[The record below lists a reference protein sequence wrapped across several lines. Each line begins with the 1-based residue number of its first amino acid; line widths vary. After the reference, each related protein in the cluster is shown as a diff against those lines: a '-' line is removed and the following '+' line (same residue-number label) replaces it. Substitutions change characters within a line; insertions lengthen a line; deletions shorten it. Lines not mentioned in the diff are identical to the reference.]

1 MVDSTL
7 KKTDTELLP
16 GEGKPKELGKKIFWI
31 LGEILTYKDTQG
43 LPPKWVKSYELCK
56 NKHWKTKHTKKPLV
70 SANMIGAHR
79 KKTTNMLT
87 NNNPTFNVTRF
98 GSEESVPE
106 EQMEMA
112 LHTAENWWIEQEQQ
126 SVLEDSVLNG
136 ETYGCT
142 IEKAV
147 FNRELEYG
155 MGEVETEIIEPFHY
169 GTYPVKTKDVQ
180 KCEANLHYRPMALRE
195 VRRLWPKSS
204 DKVQADKEYIS
215 KLQDTRRETA
225 GKGKSDISFFGSI
238 GGVVKHFINPA
249 SDGTSGEEE
258 ETLVVECWVK
268 DRTEVSESMVIED
281 ENGLPVEQITTIPK
295 YTGYI
300 RKVVCCNGGEVI
312 LEDVSNPSI
321 NPNLDPEL
329 AQQTYLWDKYP
340 FTRTPSNKDNI
351 SPWGMTDIEQLDGL
365 QAEIN
370 KSLSQFTLLK
380 DRNSRPKI
388 INPITSGVSN
398 DRFTNAP
405 GIINPSNSMEAQA
418 IRYMNGPEI
427 PGDILEGLSL
437 YKDFFYAVSG
447 AFELENAQTPGREVI
462 AYKAIAALI
471 EHAKTTEQGKIRNYS
486 KMIRERGRM
495 YLSLAQ
501 NWYTEERWIA
511 YDDDTESTSVKITGQ
526 DLIAPVKLTVVSG
539 STMPRSQ
546 VQEREEAIELADKGH
561 IDSEA
566 LLKSLEFDG
575 RKEILK
581 RKKQGPLGVL
591 AESLAVMGAP
601 EQFTQFVMELGM
613 MEPDKAEKAIESGDM
628 PSFQQLLEP
637 APEGEQLSSL
647 DVAELDKAA
656 AEIEKTQAETML
668 IKEKIRTEQ
677 ADQTAKLHGIDLDQE
692 TLQLNKYKAIK
703 DADNRDKV
711 VEISKTSNKT
721 SQGPYREKGMTSNN
735 IKQ

>member
-1 MVDSTL
+1 
-7 KKTDTELLP
+7 
-16 GEGKPKELGKKIFWI
+16 
-31 LGEILTYKDTQG
+31 
-43 LPPKWVKSYELCK
+43 
-56 NKHWKTKHTKKPLV
+56 
-70 SANMIGAHR
+70 
-79 KKTTNMLT
+79 
-87 NNNPTFNVTRF
+87 
-98 GSEESVPE
+98 
-106 EQMEMA
+106 
-112 LHTAENWWIEQEQQ
+112 
-126 SVLEDSVLNG
+126 
-136 ETYGCT
+136 
-142 IEKAV
+142 
-147 FNRELEYG
+147 
-155 MGEVETEIIEPFHY
+155 
-169 GTYPVKTKDVQ
+169 
-180 KCEANLHYRPMALRE
+180 
-195 VRRLWPKSS
+195 
-204 DKVQADKEYIS
+204 
-215 KLQDTRRETA
+215 
-225 GKGKSDISFFGSI
+225 
-238 GGVVKHFINPA
+238 
-249 SDGTSGEEE
+249 
-258 ETLVVECWVK
+258 
-268 DRTEVSESMVIED
+268 
-281 ENGLPVEQITTIPK
+281 
-295 YTGYI
+295 
-300 RKVVCCNGGEVI
+300 
-312 LEDVSNPSI
+312 
-321 NPNLDPEL
+321 
-329 AQQTYLWDKYP
+329 
-340 FTRTPSNKDNI
+340 
-351 SPWGMTDIEQLDGL
+351 
-365 QAEIN
+365 
-370 KSLSQFTLLK
+370 
-380 DRNSRPKI
+380 
-388 INPITSGVSN
+388 
-398 DRFTNAP
+398 
-405 GIINPSNSMEAQA
+405 MEAQA

-546 VQEREEAIELADKGH
+546 VQEREEAINLADKGH

-575 RKEILK
+575 RKEILQ

-711 VEISKTSNKT
+711 VEMSKTSNKT
-721 SQGPYREKGMTSNN
+721 SQGPYREKGMKSNN
-735 IKQ
+735 K